1 MSNEAD
7 LLAVSVE
14 LQSEHQNI
22 LYPLLERMSTVS
34 ATLMDGTDVDAEY
47 VTSLL
52 TLLGRYLTDVHVR
65 RVRTLLNPAMART
78 DVAATVRY
86 REIVGDLEREKAYL
100 DDLKRILRY
109 YISTPYAGRIILASM
124 LRTGVVSG
132 RTWAK
137 YEEEFASRFLSGS
150 LGEAADRNLRTSVA
164 ACHEIAAALE
174 HDVTEFTSRP
184 VPSHGTATSPPT
196 TQPPTSRPPSNPPR
210 VVAPVG

>member
-1 MSNEAD
+1 M
-7 LLAVSVE
+7 SVE

-34 ATLMDGTDVDAEY
+34 ATLMDGTDVDSEY
-47 VTSLL
+47 VTTLL

-100 DDLKRILRY
+100 EDLKRILRY
-109 YISTPYAGRIILASM
+109 YVSTPYAGRIILASM

-164 ACHEIAAALE
+164 ECHEIASALE
-174 HDVTEFTSRP
+174 HDVKEFTSRS
-184 VPSHGTATSPPT
+184 VPSHGAASPP
-196 TQPPTSRPPSNPPR
+196 PPGHPPSSPPHA
-210 VVAPVG
+210 VAPAS